1 MTKALLSATALFLAL
16 AGLAATFLPQELL
29 HAVDVP
35 PSGVLPVIVQ
45 LAGALYLGFALLD
58 WMARGS
64 TIGGIYNRPVALA
77 NQFHFFV
84 GTMALLKA
92 SGHGTPLAVS
102 LLAIPYALLTIAF
115 SYLVFFASPGKATQ
129 G

>member
-1 MTKALLSATALFLAL
+1 MTKALMSVTSLFLAI

-29 HAVDVP
+29 ATVGAP
-35 PSGVLPVIVQ
+35 AGGVLPVVVQ

-64 TIGGIYNRPVALA
+64 TIGGIYNRPLAMA

-92 SGHGTPLAVS
+92 AHGTPLAVS
-102 LLAIPYALLTIAF
+102 LLAIPYALFTVAF
-115 SYLVFFASPGKATQ
+115 SYLVFFFSPGNRHRPE
-129 G
+129 